1 MLLRISES
9 SHLIQCGC
17 IDFILKLKSCPA
29 EFENNFTNVS
39 SNFKKPQRK
48 RYHLSV
54 FVFLKPI
61 SYDGKMKNTIY
72 ARFWSWAATIK
83 CLDGVWRI
91 KKESNRG
98 SSNEWAKTLYRE
110 YLHYIASFRATE
122 ISPQSKSFKTTS
134 NVENK
139 FSSAYKTLE
148 NTIEIKL
155 MIRLSEKAASR
166 SGKSRGGA
174 WGASLYP
181 NFWFVCLFVCFFT
194 TAAFANRLF

>member
-9 SHLIQCGC
+9 LPLMLWGC

-61 SYDGKMKNTIY
+61 SCDGKMKNTIY
-72 ARFWSWAATIK
+72 ARFCSWAATIK

-91 KKESNRG
+91 TKESNRG

-110 YLHYIASFRATE
+110 YSHYIASFRATE
-122 ISPQSKSFKTTS
+122 ISPQSKPFETTS

-139 FSSAYKTLE
+139 FSSSYKTLE
-148 NTIEIKL
+148 SAIEIKL
-155 MIRLSEKAASR
+155 MIRLSEKPLRAVANLGEGHGEPSFI
-166 SGKSRGGA
+166 
-174 WGASLYP
+174 W
-181 NFWFVCLFVCFFT
+181 NFCFVCLFFHYSGFC
-194 TAAFANRLF
+194 